1 MTFFSNSFYLRIL
14 CIIKLHFLSLL
25 HQVLCNSQIIIHV
38 KSWRV
43 FSRWQETLLKVKL
56 DIHYVSLSPDSTLH
70 KAKLSCSLI
79 PFSCY
84 SLHCPSDYGARF
96 FLPFLFLSA
105 LLLWKWPYLT
115 LISKWGCIADLF
127 WNCYGDIYI
136 PDLFNTRHLILALLC
151 SALSFLSQHCAVHR
165 GAWSFSLKSALTQ
178 NISFK
183 Y

>member
-1 MTFFSNSFYLRIL
+1 MSHTNLNGNPKTRGTRTDGFSPSPTLLILILWLQLLALVTFFSNSFYLRIL

-96 FLPFLFLSA
+96 FSAFSIPLCPFVMEVT
-105 LLLWKWPYLT
+105 LLNTDFKVGMHSWFILELLRWSIHSWP
-115 LISKWGCIADLF
+115 I
-127 WNCYGDIYI
+127 
-136 PDLFNTRHLILALLC
+136 
-151 SALSFLSQHCAVHR
+151 
-165 GAWSFSLKSALTQ
+165 
-178 NISFK
+178 
-183 Y
+183 